1 MRETTLLQRAL
12 PAPRALWHSL
22 AALACTFAGTYLASV
37 YLQGAEPHG
46 DALAWM
52 ERVLL
57 SIIPTA
63 VGMLLILVSWL
74 HGDTQRFDKP
84 LSWVVAT
91 SALSWLSLGLAMF
104 GYLFLTRRAHARWIA
119 IAQFALLL
127 LLLFQAQTLGLALST
142 H

>member
-1 MRETTLLQRAL
+1 MRESTLLQRAL

-22 AALACTFAGTYLASV
+22 AALACTFAGTYLASI
-37 YLQGAEPHG
+37 YLQGAAPRG

-52 ERVLL
+52 EHVML

-63 VGMLLILVSWL
+63 MGMLLILVSWL
-74 HGDTQRFDKP
+74 RGDTRRFDKP

-104 GYLFLTRRAHARWIA
+104 GYLFLTRPGPVRWIA

-127 LLLFQAQTLGLALST
+127 LLLLQAQTLGLALST